1 MRKGDESE
9 RGWGWAHGDRS
20 PEKLAVG
27 VRVYSYNCYN
37 WKLRAYQA
45 LSGNHPV
52 VCKLE
57 ATPSLVGVGWKRAF
71 MNPEGN

>member
-1 MRKGDESE
+1 MGSQGQKPREVGS
-9 RGWGWAHGDRS
+9 
-20 PEKLAVG
+20 VG
-27 VRVYSYNCYN
+27 VRGHSYNCYN

-57 ATPSLVGVGWKRAF
+57 AAPSLVGVGWKRAF